1 MALSRAERAP
11 ATEELYSNVEAT
23 GPDEWVVH
31 AATDAIELGDVD
43 LDTEVSNNIDLSAH
57 WSGNGHF
64 IDVALFYH
72 DFSDYI
78 NLLNTGL
85 AVDGT
90 PVLRYAHDDAEFYGI
105 EVNTEFELLALTQ
118 GRLALGLFGD
128 SIRGKLDNAVD
139 VPRLPPDRVG
149 ARLDWSDDRMLLW
162 TRLIR
167 AGAQDRPGENERPTD
182 AYTRWDLGA
191 EYRMPLDSREL
202 TLFLD
207 FKNITDEEIR
217 LSTSFLR
224 DVAPEAG
231 RSVELGVRLMF

>member
-1 MALSRAERAP
+1 M
-11 ATEELYSNVEAT
+11 
-23 GPDEWVVH
+23 
-31 AATDAIELGDVD
+31 
-43 LDTEVSNNIDLSAH
+43 
-57 WSGNGHF
+57 
-64 IDVALFYH
+64 
-72 DFSDYI
+72 
-78 NLLNTGL
+78 
-85 AVDGT
+85 
-90 PVLRYAHDDAEFYGI
+90 
-105 EVNTEFELLALTQ
+105 ALTQ